1 MRRIGIV
8 QVAEGAAAAYGL
20 FMLWVFLA
28 MGGFLSTSGAAKSAR
43 FAAQTHDAHDQVVPP
58 EH

>member
-20 FMLWVFLA
+20 FVLWAMLA
-28 MGGFLSTSGAAKSAR
+28 MGGFLG
-43 FAAQTHDAHDQVVPP
+43 
-58 EH
+58 